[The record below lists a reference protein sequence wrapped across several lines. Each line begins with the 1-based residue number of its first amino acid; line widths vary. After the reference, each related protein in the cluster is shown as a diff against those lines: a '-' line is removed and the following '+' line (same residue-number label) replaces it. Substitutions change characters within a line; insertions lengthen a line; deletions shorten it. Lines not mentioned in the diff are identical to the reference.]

1 MSLAINPFLTQ
12 WHFVRFFLTE
22 RREPSGI
29 SMQNA
34 VRKTGGL
41 RHAVVDGTGG
51 LRHADETSVK

>member
-12 WHFVRFFLTE
+12 

-29 SMQNA
+29 LMQNA
-34 VRKTGGL
+34 VRKSGGL
-41 RHAVVDGTGG
+41 RHAVGDDTGG